1 MDLLLSLV
9 EKLLFMLVSYFLLI
23 FVSFSF
29 FTGKFPPQKDDF
41 ARAISLVKQ
50 MVVNKQEVQAA
61 GQEIQGNAT
70 PSLDQVLNYQK
81 LAMKQTEVTIELT
94 KLFPKLQG
102 LGGSGNAELAVKI
115 QKVHQNLTESEKLL
129 GEIGNGL
136 KQGFSQ

>member
-1 MDLLLSLV
+1 MDLLLSLL

-41 ARAISLVKQ
+41 ARAINLVKQ

-61 GQEIQGNAT
+61 GQTIQGNGT

-94 KLFPKLQG
+94 QLFPKLQG
-102 LGGSGNAELAVKI
+102 LSGAGNAELATKI

-136 KQGFSQ
+136 KQGLTK